1 MVSRIGVF
9 RHANSYGY
17 YLKHIKPMVS
27 IRKCKRRV
35 AAASNERKRG
45 QQMTDWKTVHDSRT
59 TTPEALDGTSS
70 SSTVYE
76 RRNIRR
82 EAVTVGGGEGTA
94 TMEQWVYEQ
103 REYTREEYDMMRAPA
118 IQSVQQTL
126 SGIELAIAMLG

>member
-1 MVSRIGVF
+1 
-9 RHANSYGY
+9 
-17 YLKHIKPMVS
+17 
-27 IRKCKRRV
+27 
-35 AAASNERKRG
+35 
-45 QQMTDWKTVHDSRT
+45 MTDWKTVHDSRT
-59 TTPEALDGTSS
+59 PTPEALDATSS

-82 EAVTVGGGEGTA
+82 EAVTVGGGEGGT

>member
-1 MVSRIGVF
+1 
-9 RHANSYGY
+9 
-17 YLKHIKPMVS
+17 
-27 IRKCKRRV
+27 
-35 AAASNERKRG
+35 
-45 QQMTDWKTVHDSRT
+45 MTDWKTVHDSRT
-59 TTPEALDGTSS
+59 TTPEALDATSS

-82 EAVTVGGGEGTA
+82 EAVTVGIGDTDA
-94 TMEQWVYEQ
+94 TVTEWVYEQ

>member
-1 MVSRIGVF
+1 
-9 RHANSYGY
+9 
-17 YLKHIKPMVS
+17 
-27 IRKCKRRV
+27 
-35 AAASNERKRG
+35 
-45 QQMTDWKTVHDSRT
+45 MTDWKTVYDSRT
-59 TTPEALDGTSS
+59 TTPEELDATSS

-82 EAVTVGGGEGTA
+82 EVVTAGGSDGAA

-103 REYTREEYDMMRAPA
+103 REYTRAEYEMMRAPA

>member
-1 MVSRIGVF
+1 
-9 RHANSYGY
+9 
-17 YLKHIKPMVS
+17 
-27 IRKCKRRV
+27 
-35 AAASNERKRG
+35 
-45 QQMTDWKTVHDSRT
+45 MTDWKTVHDSRT
-59 TTPEALDGTSS
+59 TTPEALDATSS

-82 EAVTVGGGEGTA
+82 ETVVDGIGDTDATVTE
-94 TMEQWVYEQ
+94 WVYEQ